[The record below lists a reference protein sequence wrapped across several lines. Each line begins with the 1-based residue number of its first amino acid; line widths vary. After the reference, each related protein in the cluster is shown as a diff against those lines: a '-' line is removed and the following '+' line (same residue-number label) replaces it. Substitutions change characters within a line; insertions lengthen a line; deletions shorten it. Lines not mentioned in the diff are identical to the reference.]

1 MIDLKKIKGSYG
13 IDLKKE
19 VEGQWFPLSMI
30 DGVEVKVARAGN
42 PNYKKAL
49 RRLMKPYAKSIHRGK
64 DLAPEVE
71 ERIQTDLLVETILLD
86 WKGMPGENGK
96 TVPYSQDL
104 AKMLLND
111 PELKELRDEINEF
124 AGEFDSFKQ
133 EVEKELEK
141 N

>member
-1 MIDLKKIKGSYG
+1 MIDLKKIKNNYA

-19 VEGQWFPLSMI
+19 VEGVWFPLSMI
-30 DGVEVKVARAGN
+30 SGVEVKVARDGN
-42 PNYKKAL
+42 PNYKKAM

-71 ERIQTDLLVETILLD
+71 ERIQIELLIETILLD

-96 TVPYSQDL
+96 DVPYSKDL

-111 PELKELRDEINEF
+111 PELKEFRDEINELSK
-124 AGEFDSFKQ
+124 EFDAFKK
-133 EVEKELEK
+133 EIEKGLEK

>member
-1 MIDLKKIKGSYG
+1 
-13 IDLKKE
+13 
-19 VEGQWFPLSMI
+19 
-30 DGVEVKVARAGN
+30 
-42 PNYKKAL
+42 
-49 RRLMKPYAKSIHRGK
+49 
-64 DLAPEVE
+64 
-71 ERIQTDLLVETILLD
+71 
-86 WKGMPGENGK
+86 MPGENGK